1 MEHGRQIA
9 NSDIRLH
16 PDRQW
21 RILLLAEEDWAGWSA
36 FTQGGA
42 LPSHPEAPVMLQRDG
57 GGSPIGWRPWL
68 IAKLRWVDSDGRS
81 QSSATDPSLVH
92 QEARLQYLP
101 D

>member
-42 LPSHPEAPVMLQRDG
+42 LPSHPEAPVMLQRVAG
-57 GGSPIGWRPWL
+57 VTYRL
-68 IAKLRWVDSDGRS
+68 AALVDRQTAVGR
-81 QSSATDPSLVH
+81 
-92 QEARLQYLP
+92 
-101 D
+101 